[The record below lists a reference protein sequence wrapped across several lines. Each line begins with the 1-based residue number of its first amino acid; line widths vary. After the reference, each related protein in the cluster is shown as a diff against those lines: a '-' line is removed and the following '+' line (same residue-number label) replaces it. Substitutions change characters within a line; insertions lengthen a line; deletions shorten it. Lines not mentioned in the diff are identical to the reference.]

1 MSQKEA
7 EQKLKLLQEREKQ
20 LQERLQQGGQK
31 GNAQPKDW

>member
-31 GNAQPKDW
+31 GNAMPKDW